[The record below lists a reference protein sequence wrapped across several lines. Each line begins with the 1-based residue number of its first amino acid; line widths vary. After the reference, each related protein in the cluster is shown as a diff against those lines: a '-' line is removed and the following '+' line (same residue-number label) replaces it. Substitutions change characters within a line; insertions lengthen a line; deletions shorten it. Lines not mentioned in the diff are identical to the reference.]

1 MGAEEE
7 GDLVADEGGL
17 VGEVEAELGLELLD
31 DAVDG
36 GDGVGVRLPEHRLHA
51 PGYLQVRHH
60 PPRRAARRVHIHEIR
75 PRGAQRLNRINELPF
90 SLSLSL
96 FSLCGCFKRSLSLS
110 ISLFSLSLS
119 LQL

>member
-90 SLSLSL
+90 SLSLYSL
-96 FSLCGCFKRSLSLS
+96 SVAASNGLSLSLS
-110 ISLFSLSLS
+110 LSSLSLS